1 MATIAQHI
9 YPAQALSRPGKNTVM
24 MEAANMART
33 CQTPQEAD
41 ISLETEDLGRGF
53 LRLGAHTL
61 VSWFMVASLF
71 QTAPEQEMR
80 PEIAAAPVSHAAVL
94 KNVKPRTKPVPPPF
108 TACGHTY
115 GEGKI
120 LYKSPAYIAHIIEEV
135 TQDSPVPCE
144 MLFNLIGSES
154 GFRLDAT
161 SPTGVQSIIQ
171 MELLTLLEQA
181 HKHQGKLPEKQ
192 RQIVE
197 NNIERVSEKRGDEI
211 HLVYRL
217 KDGGSE
223 KAVRS
228 IVNDDVRSAVI
239 LAHEYLKETYHLV
252 KANILKA
259 LEERGA
265 SEAML
270 ERAGQESLSASYMKA
285 CYTLGFNAAHHIP
298 LIEKFFPEKR
308 GDKALVHITGRSARS
323 NHPVLI
329 AGQGLTKHPRSISQV
344 NHYFKERVGDSEIYI
359 ASADEQKQPESPQQL
374 VSLSPPGR

>member
-1 MATIAQHI
+1 MKDWRDGI
-9 YPAQALSRPGKNTVM
+9 
-24 MEAANMART
+24 
-33 CQTPQEAD
+33 
-41 ISLETEDLGRGF
+41 LG
-53 LRLGAHTL
+53 LTAHTL
-61 VSWFMVASLF
+61 VSCFMAASFF
-71 QTAPEQEMR
+71 QTAPGQDIR
-80 PEIAAAPVSHAAVL
+80 PEITAAPTFHSAASAVP
-94 KNVKPRTKPVPPPF
+94 NIKPLTKPVPPPF

-120 LYKSPAYIAHIIEEV
+120 LYKSPAYIARIIEEV

-171 MELLTLLEQA
+171 MELATLLEQA
-181 HKHQGKLPEKQ
+181 YKHQGKLPGKQ
-192 RQIVE
+192 RKIVE
-197 NNIERVSEKRGDEI
+197 NNIERISEKRGSEI
-211 HLVYRL
+211 YLVYRI

-223 KAVRS
+223 EAVRS

-270 ERAGQESLSASYMKA
+270 ERARQEPLSASDMKA
-285 CYTLGFNAAHHIP
+285 CYTLGANAAHYIL
-298 LIEKFFPEKR
+298 LIEKFFSEKR
-308 GDKALVHITGRSARS
+308 GDKALVHITGRSAKS

-329 AGQGLTKHPRSISQV
+329 AGQGLTRHPRSIGQV
-344 NHYFKERVGDSEIYI
+344 NHYFKERVGDTKIYI
-359 ASADEQKQPESPQQL
+359 ASADEQKQSEPPQQL
-374 VSLSPPGR
+374 THLSPG